1 MVDQAYLDEDA
12 VYESAWRRPVLWGLL
27 RKLRTR
33 TNAQRIRELRRMG
46 VKIGES
52 CRIVTL
58 QFSTEP
64 YLVEIGDNVVIAG
77 GVQLI
82 THEGFARMIRYKY
95 PGIQVFGRIRI
106 GSGTMIG
113 LNSIL
118 LPGVEIGRNCLI
130 GAGSVVRGTIP
141 DNSLVV
147 GNPGKVV
154 GRASLMLAKLA
165 SSPQRLD
172 LFNASS
178 PERRRRIE
186 EHFHLT

>member
-1 MVDQAYLDEDA
+1 MVDQAYLEEDA
-12 VYESAWRRPVLWGLL
+12 IYEGAKRRTVLGRLL
-27 RKLRTR
+27 RRLRTR
-33 TNAQRIRELRRMG
+33 TNEQRIRELRRMG

-52 CRIVTL
+52 CRIVTME
-58 QFSTEP
+58 FSTEP
-64 YLVEIGDNVVIAG
+64 YLIEIGDNVVIAG
-77 GVQLI
+77 GVQFI

-95 PGIQVFGRIRI
+95 PGIQVFGRIRV

-113 LNSIL
+113 LNSML

-141 DNSLVV
+141 DNSLVA
-147 GNPGKVV
+147 GNPGRVV
-154 GRASLMLAKLA
+154 GKASLMLAKLA
-165 SSPQRLD
+165 SSRHRLD

-186 EHFHLT
+186 EHFHRT